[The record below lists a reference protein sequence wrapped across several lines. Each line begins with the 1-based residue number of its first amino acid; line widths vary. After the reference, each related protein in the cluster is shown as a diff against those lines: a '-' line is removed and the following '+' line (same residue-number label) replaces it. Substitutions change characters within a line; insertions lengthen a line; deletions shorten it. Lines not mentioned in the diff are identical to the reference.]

1 MSLEIWLASGK
12 TVIIGGKDFVMMP
25 FPLGRLRSVMDGLQK
40 EVEQTLRESA
50 KKQDAGSFDPFEFI
64 AEVLR
69 RIDAVKVV
77 YNILS
82 EPRDPFSGEKVN
94 PNLDSEFIEIY
105 LDLPTLRKLIVTFVE
120 VNELEETLKNLQSLP
135 GIKALLDSTATIF
148 GVGLLSTLQPSMGS
162 VPSRSDDSP
171 SLKSMPTSEPLMPK
185 PPDLPEGKTEVRPEQ

>member
-12 TVIIGGKDFVMMP
+12 TVTIGGKEFTMMP
-25 FPLGRLRSVMDGLQK
+25 FPLGRLRSIMDGFQK
-40 EVEQTLRESA
+40 EVEQTLQESA
-50 KKQDAGSFDPFEFI
+50 KKQDAGSFDPFKFI

-77 YNILS
+77 HNILA
-82 EPRDPFSGEKVN
+82 EPKDPFSGEKVN
-94 PNLDSEFIEIY
+94 PDLNVEFIETY

-148 GVGLLSTLQPSMGS
+148 GVGLLSTLQPNTGS

-171 SLKSMPTSEPLMPK
+171 SLKSMPISEPSMPEL
-185 PPDLPEGKTEVRPEQ
+185 PDSPEEKVETLPEQ

>member
-1 MSLEIWLASGK
+1 MSLDVWLSTGK
-12 TVIIGGKDFVMMP
+12 TVSIGGKEFVMMP

-50 KKQDAGSFDPFEFI
+50 KKQDVGSFDPFEFI

-82 EPRDPFSGEKVN
+82 EPKDPFSGEKVN
-94 PNLDSEFIEIY
+94 PDLDPEFIETY

-120 VNELEETLKNLQSLP
+120 INELEETLKNLQSLP

-148 GVGLLSTLQPSMGS
+148 GVGLLSTLQPNMGS
-162 VPSRSDDSP
+162 VPSRSDGSP
-171 SLKSMPTSEPLMPK
+171 SLKSMPISEPSTPK
-185 PPDLPEGKTEVRPEQ
+185 PPDSPEEKVEAPPEQ